1 MTGADTSERA
11 GDRIHQILRRRILMG
26 EISAGERLSVPAL
39 ARELEVSRSPVREAV
54 LRLCREG
61 LAQEERNRGAVVPH
75 PDTGTLISL
84 YQAREA
90 LEGMTARLA
99 AENFSADIRRR
110 LLSILTEHEEVVAE
124 GDFTR
129 HIEMDAAFH
138 RNVREAAGSPVM
150 AKMLDEIQ
158 GQVMLAMRSTAVSG
172 GARQAIEDHRRIF
185 EALATGDPEVSER
198 AARQHI
204 ARLIDLLRQGAF
216 ASS

>member
-1 MTGADTSERA
+1 MTGTGTSERA
-11 GDRIHQILRRRILMG
+11 GDRVYQILRRRILMG

-39 ARELEVSRSPVREAV
+39 ARDLDVSRSPVREAV

-75 PDTGTLISL
+75 PDTRTLISL

-90 LEGMTARLA
+90 LEGVTARLA
-99 AENFSADIRRR
+99 AANFSADVRRR
-110 LLSILTEHEEVVAE
+110 LLAILTEHEEVVAE

-138 RNVREAAGSPVM
+138 REMREIADSPVM
-150 AKMLDEIQ
+150 ARMLDEIQ

-172 GARQAIEDHRRIF
+172 GPQQAVEDHRRIF
-185 EALATGDPEVSER
+185 EALATGDPDASER

-204 ARLIDLLRQGAF
+204 ARLIELLRQGAF
-216 ASS
+216 SSQ